1 MFLQRRNKTDLHRN
15 AIVSVFLRVLEY
27 YSGILFLTTNRI
39 GTIDPAF
46 KSRIHMSL
54 KYPRLSQKITKEIWE
69 WHINRVS
76 RTKPDL
82 RVNTKEIKRW
92 AKAHYKEL
100 EREHS
105 VWNGRQI
112 RNAFQTA
119 LALAE
124 YDSARINED
133 HGVKDAKPRLQA
145 KHFEQV
151 AAASKDFDT
160 YLRETWGGYSDAD
173 IARRAQERAD
183 QRAEAPSASRT
194 SPRLQRVAALQ
205 PSRWAT
211 PKMSKKPASDD
222 SSSSSEDSQDSN
234 NKEDDSRDEVEEEME
249 PPARPRSSK
258 HR

>member
-1 MFLQRRNKTDLHRN
+1 MFLQRRNKTDLQRN
-15 AIVSVFLRVLEY
+15 SIVSVFLRVLEY

-54 KYPRLSQKITKEIWE
+54 NYPRLSQKITKEIWD

-76 RTKPDL
+76 RAKPDL
-82 RVNTKEIKRW
+82 MIDTKEIKKW
-92 AKAHYKEL
+92 AKTHYKEL
-100 EREHS
+100 EKEHS

-124 YDSARINED
+124 YDSVKINEK
-133 HGVKDAKPRLQA
+133 HGIKDAKPHLEA

-151 AAASKDFDT
+151 ATASKGFDM
-160 YLRETWGGYSDAD
+160 YLRRTWGGQSDAD
-173 IARRAQERAD
+173 RARRAEERAD
-183 QRAEAPSASRT
+183 RRAEAPSA
-194 SPRLQRVAALQ
+194 
-205 PSRWAT
+205 
-211 PKMSKKPASDD
+211 KMSTSRHQHVAIIQPDRSSAPRVSD
-222 SSSSSEDSQDSN
+222 SSSSDEDSQDN
-234 NKEDDSRDEVEEEME
+234 DEENDSKDETE

-258 HR
+258 DR